1 MSKAK
6 GMTTGTI
13 VKSAPVVLPSNEMVQ
28 IEGIGGGL
36 KGIYSVS
43 SELANTLIKKGFA
56 TLKNK

>member
-1 MSKAK
+1 MAKAK
-6 GMTTGTI
+6 KTTTDSP
-13 VKSAPVVLPSNEMVQ
+13 VKVEPVVLPKSGLVL

-43 SELANTLIKKGFA
+43 SEAANALIKKGFA